1 MKEALIAGAA
11 VFLLSYLFVTI
22 LIKISRVID
31 RYKMKKKTDKIK
43 VGQRYEYK
51 GYFMDPFER
60 GKHIIKI
67 LDIKE
72 GIMEKKVTI
81 KEGMDIF
88 YKNAGK
94 GIWVYIGLFG
104 NKVLSI
110 LKNKGVIACENDA
123 EYCVL
128 MDGED
133 HFISIAKD
141 MSHDYCCEYVVERA
155 EAYRDYPS
163 KGATCSVC
171 LFEDNENKAREMLKE
186 AIIELS
192 KNNIIDCD
200 GL

>member
-72 GIMEKKVTI
+72 GYALYEYGKSPSLLYSMEL
-81 KEGMDIF
+81 EDI
-88 YKNAGK
+88 
-94 GIWVYIGLFG
+94 
-104 NKVLSI
+104 
-110 LKNKGVIACENDA
+110 
-123 EYCVL
+123 
-128 MDGED
+128 
-133 HFISIAKD
+133 
-141 MSHDYCCEYVVERA
+141 VER
-155 EAYRDYPS
+155 YVLITDI
-163 KGATCSVC
+163 K
-171 LFEDNENKAREMLKE
+171 
-186 AIIELS
+186 
-192 KNNIIDCD
+192 
-200 GL
+200 